1 MPRHILVNAT
11 NLTGAGALGVGLSLI
26 PALAR
31 AMPDS
36 AFLLLLPARCGR
48 ISCVSICTRY

>member
-26 PALAR
+26 PALVR
-31 AMPDS
+31 AMPNNV
-36 AFLLLLPARCGR
+36 FVLLLPDVDAYHALVFPR
-48 ISCVSICTRY
+48 RY